1 VTAVATIPA
10 IEALVLQHEPCETPG
25 VIEDVLVERCARI
38 TRVEVEA
45 GEQLPDWRDFDL
57 VVAMGGPMG
66 AYEDHLYPWLAPER
80 ALLAGAAGSGIAC
93 LGVCLGSQLLAAAI
107 GGRAYQG
114 PSPELGVLDVT
125 LTAAGR
131 ADPVLSGLAERFP
144 VLQWH
149 GDTFD
154 IPADAAVLASSPA
167 YPHQA
172 FRWRNAFGV
181 QFHAEVTPA
190 MADEWSANPGYVAY
204 LERAL
209 GPGGATRVFSELR
222 AALPAINHTCRVLTE
237 RLLDEVAA
245 GFVSRR

>member
-1 VTAVATIPA
+1 LLPSRP

-25 VIEDVLVERCARI
+25 VIEDVLVERGARI

-45 GEQLPDWRDFDL
+45 GETLPDWRGFDL

-66 AYEDHLYPWLAPER
+66 AYEDDLHPWLAPER
-80 ALLAGAAGSGIAC
+80 ALLAGAAAGGIAC

-114 PSPELGVLDVT
+114 PAPELGLLEVE

-131 ADPVLSGLAERFP
+131 ADPVMAGLGDTFT

-154 IPADAAVLASSPA
+154 LPGDAAVLASSAA
-167 YPHQA
+167 YPNQA
-172 FRWRNAFGV
+172 FRWRNSYGV

-190 MADEWSANPGYVAY
+190 MADEWSTIPDYVSY
-204 LERAL
+204 LESAL
-209 GPGGATRVFSELR
+209 GPGGATRLFSELR
-222 AALPAINHTCRVLTE
+222 AALPAINRSCRVLTE
-237 RLLDEVAA
+237 RLLDQVAA